1 MKPLLRLK
9 RLLADGPTQFSGA
22 IVEAVGGDRYR
33 VRGPGGVTEA
43 AAVGG
48 AAFVRGDEVMV
59 RDGVIIGRVRPSAQV
74 PVYRV

>member
-1 MKPLLRLK
+1 MNPLIELK
-9 RLLADGPTQFSGA
+9 RLLADAPKQFSGA
-22 IVEAVGGDRYR
+22 VVESVDRNRYR

-43 AAVGG
+43 AAIGG